1 MPNVLHHTHA
11 SDHVRH
17 SNAPLPLKVPSNCG
31 LDMDMTFPLP
41 AIGVCRANPD
51 VIPFP
56 AKLLMGD
63 NG

>member
-1 MPNVLHHTHA
+1 MPNVLHHTYA

-17 SNAPLPLKVPSNCG
+17 SNAHFQMKFCG
-31 LDMDMTFPLP
+31 LDVDMTFPLP

-56 AKLLMGD
+56 AKLLKGD